1 MLLIL
6 SKSMQE
12 LESNL
17 QCLLK
22 SDLSSIT
29 IKKSFTFA
37 VKSGN
42 PLSPVP
48 FLLAL
53 FKASSI
59 SLIFEP

>member
-1 MLLIL
+1 
-6 SKSMQE
+6 MQE

-53 FKASSI
+53 FKASST